1 MKSLCRLLSVLL
13 LLVLLLCYLPLTLP
27 QLLGYDCSA
36 VISASM
42 EPAIKTGGLV
52 YYRSVDPAVL
62 KEGDIIVFR
71 TSYGADMSD
80 VTHRVLT
87 NDYSARQVTTKG
99 DANPNPD
106 FSPIPYELV
115 RGRVVKVI
123 SFGGKLAQFLTSD
136 SGKLSMAGLLLPA
149 ILFRIAANVPSPRRR
164 SYGTK

>member
-1 MKSLCRLLSVLL
+1 MKSICRLLSVLL

-27 QLLGYDCSA
+27 QLMGYDCSA

-42 EPAIKTGGLV
+42 EPAIKKGGLV
-52 YYRSVDPAVL
+52 FYRPVDPAVL

-80 VTHRVLT
+80 VTHRVLA
-87 NDYSARQVTTKG
+87 NDVSGRQVSTKG

-106 FSPIPYELV
+106 FSPIPYDLV
-115 RGRVVKVI
+115 RGRVVKTL
-123 SFGGKLAQFLTSD
+123 SFDGNLAIFLTSD

-149 ILFRIAANVPSPRRR
+149 ILFRIAAGLQPPQRRK
-164 SYGTK
+164 YY